1 MEKMLETKL
10 AEKLDI
16 PKTEADRLVNAVKDV
31 LIECIQE
38 DKNFRLDGIG
48 SFNTSLRKERFG
60 RNPKTGETLIIPE
73 AWVVNFKPYK
83 RLKEAV
89 NS

>member
-16 PKTEADRLVNAVKDV
+16 PKTEADRIVNTLKDALV
-31 LIECIQE
+31 ECIQE

-48 SFNTSLRKERFG
+48 SFNTTLRKERFG
-60 RNPKTGETLIIPE
+60 RNPQTGEQLIIPE
-73 AWVVNFKPYK
+73 AWVVKFKPYK

-89 NS
+89 NQ